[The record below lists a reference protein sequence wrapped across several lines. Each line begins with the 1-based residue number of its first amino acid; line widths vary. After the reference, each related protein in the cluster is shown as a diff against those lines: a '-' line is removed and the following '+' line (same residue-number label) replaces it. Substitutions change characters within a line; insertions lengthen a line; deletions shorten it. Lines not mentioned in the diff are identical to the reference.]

1 MLRDTAHFLPI
12 PMGIIGFS
20 TTSRRLKG
28 QVGSGRYAPKRG
40 AGVSGVS
47 PTSDDRCPCDG
58 GDERDIAPLAIQ
70 RRYVRS
76 QHRQEGVGYGLMPSI
91 TRVKAINIIHEGILE
106 RHTVQVD
113 KQHVGFRGLPSDG
126 GIICLHASL
135 GDISIGIILKAGE
148 FRKIGK
154 IGYRYDTRGRDC
166 SKFN

>member
-1 MLRDTAHFLPI
+1 M
-12 PMGIIGFS
+12 
-20 TTSRRLKG
+20 
-28 QVGSGRYAPKRG
+28 
-40 AGVSGVS
+40 SGVS
-47 PTSDDRCPCDG
+47 PTSEYLFPFAAC
-58 GDERDIAPLAIQ
+58 DERDTAVLTIQ

-76 QHRQEGVGYGLMPSI
+76 QHGEEGVGYRLMSSV
-91 TRVKAINIIHEGILE
+91 TWVKAINIIHEGILE
-106 RHTVQVD
+106 RDTVQVD
-113 KQHVGFRGLPSDG
+113 KQNVGFRGLPSDS